1 MKTEKRPIETV
12 LMKPKSLF
20 LILITLLLFSCKK
33 EDLTPAWLVINEIQL
48 QTDEGT
54 EGPNSNAITDAWI
67 YLDNVPFGVYS
78 LPAKIPVLEEGE
90 HELIIYA
97 GIKENGISATR
108 VRYPFYTRYDAK
120 VNFVKNQETTIT
132 PLVFY
137 KSNVQF
143 ELKEDF
149 EDVGVD
155 FEKDAISDTNIVIIT
170 NADYPEIVKYGNN
183 CGKIELSE
191 SDSIYKGFT
200 NTTMNLPKNKDV
212 FLEIDYMN
220 TNSLATNIIAKNS
233 GGTAEHPP
241 VFILNKQ
248 DPTSMVWKK
257 IYINLKEDVSSEIN
271 ATSYELYLLAL
282 LDPDNTAGVIYLDN
296 IKVLRLE

>member
-1 MKTEKRPIETV
+1 MN
-12 LMKPKSLF
+12 KSPYF
-20 LILITLLLFSCKK
+20 LIIILFLFSCKK
-33 EDLTPAWLVINEIQL
+33 ADLTPAWLVIDEIQL

-54 EGPNSNAITDAWI
+54 EGPNSEAITDAWL

-78 LPAKIPVLEEGE
+78 LPARIPVLEEGE

-108 VRYPFYTRYDAK
+108 IRYPFYTRVDAN
-120 VNFVKNQETTIT
+120 VNFVKNQETVIN
-132 PLVFY
+132 PVVYY

-155 FEKDAISDTNIVIIT
+155 FQKDPISDTNIVIIT
-170 NADYPEIVKYGNN
+170 NSQYPDIVKYGNN

-191 SDSIYKGFT
+191 IDSIYKGLT
-200 NTTMNLPKNKDV
+200 NTTMNLPRNEDV

-220 TNSLATNIIAKNS
+220 TNSIATNIIAKNA
-233 GGTAEHPP
+233 GGVAEHPP
-241 VFILNKQ
+241 VFILNGQ
-248 DPTSMVWKK
+248 NPENMVWKK
-257 IYINLKEDVSSEIN
+257 IYINLTEDVSSEIN
-271 ATSYELYLLAL
+271 ATSYELYLLGL
-282 LDPDNTAGVIYLDN
+282 LDPENTYGVIYLDN
-296 IKVLRLE
+296 IKVLRFE

>member
-1 MKTEKRPIETV
+1 MRRNY
-12 LMKPKSLF
+12 LYS
-20 LILITLLLFSCKK
+20 ILITLVLFSCKK
-33 EDLTPAWLVINEIQL
+33 DDLTPSWLIISEIQL

-78 LPAKIPVLEEGE
+78 LPARIPVLEEGE

-97 GIKENGISATR
+97 GIKQNGISATR
-108 VRYPFYTRYDAK
+108 IKYPFYTRYDTK
-120 VNFVKNQETTIT
+120 VNFVKEQETTVS
-132 PLVFY
+132 PLVYY

-155 FEKDAISDTNIVIIT
+155 FQKDPISDTNIVLIT
-170 NADYPEIVKYGNN
+170 SAAYPDIVKYGNN
-183 CGKIELSE
+183 CGRIELSE

-200 NTTMNLPKNKDV
+200 NTTMNLPRNEDV

-220 TNSLATNIIAKNS
+220 SNSIATNVIAKNA

-241 VFILNKQ
+241 VFILNGQ
-248 DPTSMVWKK
+248 DSDNMIWKK
-257 IYINLKEDVSSEIN
+257 IYINLTEDVSSEIN

-282 LDPDNTAGVIYLDN
+282 LDPENSSGVIYLDN
-296 IKVLRLE
+296 IKVLRFE